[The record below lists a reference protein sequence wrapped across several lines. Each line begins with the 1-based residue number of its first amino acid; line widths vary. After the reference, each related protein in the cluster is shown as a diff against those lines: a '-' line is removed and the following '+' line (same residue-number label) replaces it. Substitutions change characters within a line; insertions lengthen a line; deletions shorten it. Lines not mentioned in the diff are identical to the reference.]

1 MCAGNMATGVEKN
14 DMTVGIPVSSGGIS
28 ALCRMLC
35 PAAFKQKSIKMKV
48 DDAWKAEDFQWI
60 IGPNKIQPNWG
71 PLR

>member
-1 MCAGNMATGVEKN
+1 MQAGKKFLDKIALLLMCAGNMATGVEKN

-48 DDAWKAEDFQWI
+48 ADAWKAEDFQ
-60 IGPNKIQPNWG
+60 
-71 PLR
+71 